1 MFEAIHAAFNA
12 ISPLTDADWAMIEPH
27 LRRKTYGK
35 GDYYLRL
42 GETEQQIGF
51 VESGSFR
58 WYFIND
64 KGEEVNFHFF
74 FEQGFV
80 VGYDSYVAQTP
91 SRMAIQAMEPS
102 SVVLLPKRQGILDL
116 YNASHHWERFG
127 RIVGELVY
135 AESNRRVQDFLFHTA
150 EERYL
155 KLLNEQPDIFQ
166 RISLAHIAS
175 YLGIQAPS
183 LSRIRKR
190 LSGRDKEH

>member
-1 MFEAIHAAFNA
+1 MYASIRAAFNA
-12 ISPLTDADWAMIEPH
+12 ISPITDTDWAMIEPH
-27 LRRKTYGK
+27 LRHKTYGK
-35 GDYYLRL
+35 GDYYLHL
-42 GETEQQIGF
+42 GHTEQQIGF

-102 SVVLLPKRQGILDL
+102 TVVLLPKRQGILEL
-116 YNASHHWERFG
+116 YAASHNWERFG
-127 RIVGELVY
+127 RVVGEMVY
-135 AESNRRVQDFLFHTA
+135 TESNRRLQDFLFHTA

-155 KLLNEQPDIFQ
+155 NLVREQPDIFQ
-166 RISLAHIAS
+166 RVSLAHISS
-175 YLGIQAPS
+175 YLGIQGPS

-190 LSGRDKEH
+190 LSGR